1 VFLNQIKTDETCRT
15 LVKQTARFGGHKC
28 YLEKYRAVD
37 ASAVDMYTRCPTDDG
52 LVRVQAVLC
61 YMYVHSFCIVC
72 MFRYTVHTF
81 IININPILCG
91 ICTHTA
97 NHPVN

>member
-1 VFLNQIKTDETCRT
+1 MSHPGEKA
-15 LVKQTARFGGHKC
+15 ARYGGNK
-28 YLEKYRAVD
+28 YDLEKYRAVD
-37 ASAVDMYTRCPTDDG
+37 ASTVDMYSRYPTDDG

-61 YMYVHSFCIVC
+61 YSTCMYIVSVLLVC
-72 MFRYTVHTF
+72 SDIHTY